1 MPTLAGSPALV
12 SPMKRGCPEPFVGG
26 GGSAETVV
34 RAIVYMSAREALMEG
49 LGDEG
54 RYRGGEGVREE
65 KDGTESSRRACA
77 RVPISQ
83 LDIASKEF
91 STGGPLAPS
100 GGITVE
106 P

>member
-12 SPMKRGCPEPFVGG
+12 SPIKRGCPEPLFGG
-26 GGSAETVV
+26 GGSAATVV

-54 RYRGGEGVREE
+54 KDRGGEGVREE

-77 RVPISQ
+77 RAPISQ
-83 LDIASKEF
+83 LEIVSKEF
-91 STGGPLAPS
+91 STAGPLASS

>member
-1 MPTLAGSPALV
+1 M
-12 SPMKRGCPEPFVGG
+12 
-26 GGSAETVV
+26 V

-54 RYRGGEGVREE
+54 RGRGGDVREE

-77 RVPISQ
+77 RAPISQ
-83 LDIASKEF
+83 LEIVSKEF
-91 STGGPLAPS
+91 STAGPLASS

>member
-1 MPTLAGSPALV
+1 
-12 SPMKRGCPEPFVGG
+12 
-26 GGSAETVV
+26 VV
-34 RAIVYMSAREALMEG
+34 RAIAYMSAREALMEG

-54 RYRGGEGVREE
+54 RGRGGDVREE

-77 RVPISQ
+77 RAPISQ
-83 LDIASKEF
+83 LEIVGKEF
-91 STGGPLAPS
+91 STRASS